1 MKRLI
6 VSLLLLVS
14 LLPMGAGG
22 TRETGS
28 APKVSPEPS
37 QPKAKYIFFF
47 IGDGMGL
54 PQINAAEAYLM
65 AREQKDAPL
74 RLSFTTFPAT
84 GMATTYSS
92 DSYITDSAAA
102 GTALAAGRKTAN
114 GVINMDPGKT
124 RTFTTIAERLYER
137 GLKVGI
143 ISTVSIDHATP
154 ASFYAHQP
162 SRSNYYEIGLEL
174 AKSGFEFFGGGG
186 FRDPEGKRSKREG
199 GKPNVLEE
207 ARKAGYTI
215 LTTEEEILG
224 LSPGSAQKVIAINPV
239 LPSSAAMPYKID
251 RDEESLDLADFTRK
265 AVEFLENPEGFFI
278 MVEGGKIDWAC
289 HANDAVA
296 AIQDV
301 LDFDEA
307 VQVAVEFARRH
318 PDETLIVV
326 TGDHETGGL
335 TIGFAGTRYENAFPV
350 LLNQKVSF
358 EGFNAVFESY
368 KSKKGLT
375 LDDVMPLV
383 REYFGIESLTP
394 YEEEVLSRAL
404 RASLEGVPE
413 DDPQSYLLYGGY
425 EPFTVTLT
433 HVVNNRA
440 GLGWTTWSHTG
451 VPVPVYATGPG
462 AHLFTGYYDNTDIP
476 KRIARLAGVDL

>member
-278 MVEGGKIDWAC
+278 MVEG
-289 HANDAVA
+289 
-296 AIQDV
+296 
-301 LDFDEA
+301 
-307 VQVAVEFARRH
+307 
-318 PDETLIVV
+318 
-326 TGDHETGGL
+326 
-335 TIGFAGTRYENAFPV
+335 
-350 LLNQKVSF
+350 
-358 EGFNAVFESY
+358 
-368 KSKKGLT
+368 
-375 LDDVMPLV
+375 V
-383 REYFGIESLTP
+383 RS
-394 YEEEVLSRAL
+394 
-404 RASLEGVPE
+404 
-413 DDPQSYLLYGGY
+413 
-425 EPFTVTLT
+425 
-433 HVVNNRA
+433 
-440 GLGWTTWSHTG
+440 
-451 VPVPVYATGPG
+451 TGPVMRTMQWRPYRTSSTSTRRCRWPWSSHDG
-462 AHLFTGYYDNTDIP
+462 IRMRPSSWSPATMRQGDSP
-476 KRIARLAGVDL
+476 